1 MFYSIPFEFILF
13 YSILF
18 ECMLLYFILFNS
30 SLVYVSPGH
39 ASSLMWST
47 SALRSCYLSSRY
59 NSRDLK
65 RVVQPEMPRPQ
76 WFTWSCFLPFVFSIS
91 CTDEKVHECSS
102 AVECCR
108 RRRSCASCA
117 AGRFGPSQCDPLRDP
132 SELSLGKV
140 RRASL
145 RCCCCFSS
153 AFLWL
158 S

>member
-18 ECMLLYFILFNS
+18 ECMLLYSILFHS
-30 SLVYVSPGH
+30 ILVYVSPGH

-91 CTDEKVHECSS
+91 CTDQRNAMCSKCCDCCS
-102 AVECCR
+102 LNDGRCMNVLAPSNVAVADGVAR
-108 RRRSCASCA
+108 V
-117 AGRFGPSQCDPLRDP
+117 
-132 SELSLGKV
+132 V
-140 RRASL
+140 RRAGLGRGSVT
-145 RCCCCFSS
+145 RCANRAS
-153 AFLWL
+153 
-158 S
+158 